1 MTSSLPTSPGLP
13 PALSFQGAIATLT
26 LRRPQ
31 VANRLDLDDLA
42 TLRQWVAQAESNPE
56 VRVLVFQAEGRQF
69 CSGFHIGQVS
79 HDTDGQ
85 AGVQEGAVRFEALG
99 DALEQSRLVSVAVL
113 QGGVYGGGADLA
125 LACDFR
131 MGGPDVRLMVPAARL
146 GVVYYR
152 GGMQRFV
159 TRLGLQTAKRVLLT
173 AENMDAQALHHCG
186 YLDQLWPSNEELTAQ
201 AQGLAQ
207 RLSHMAPLALQ
218 GMKRHLNH
226 IARNTL
232 DERALAQDM
241 ARAAASQDVLEG
253 ARAWHE
259 KREPRFTGQ

>member
-1 MTSSLPTSPGLP
+1 M
-13 PALSFQGAIATLT
+13 ATLT

-31 VANRLDLDDLA
+31 VANRLDLEDLA
-42 TLRQWVAQAESNPE
+42 TLRNLVVQAESHPE
-56 VRVLVFQAEGRQF
+56 VRVLLLQAEGRQF

-79 HDTDGQ
+79 RDTDGH
-85 AGVQEGAVRFEALG
+85 AGVEEGAIRFEALG
-99 DALEQSRLVSVAVL
+99 DAIEQSRLVSVAML

-131 MGGPDVRLMVPAARL
+131 MGGPDTRLMVPAARL

-152 GGMQRFV
+152 SGLQRFV

-173 AENMDAQALHHCG
+173 AETMDAPALHRCG
-186 YLDQLWPSNEELTAQ
+186 YLDHLWPSNEELAVQAQ
-201 AQGLAQ
+201 ALAE

-218 GMKRHLNH
+218 GMKHHLNH
-226 IARNTL
+226 IARGTL